1 MGKEIKTADHT
12 WLILRKK
19 PNFQKFFKGY
29 IKLLQK
35 KFKQVEV
42 KGNNYSYSYYSCG
55 QPHDPRNPDWK
66 PFKFLW
72 WYCEKTGYDFYVV
85 KDLIEEQLGRPLECE
100 CQVLNDERE
109 LRRRDLERMFGVDFG
124 TREVD
129 IV

>member
-1 MGKEIKTADHT
+1 MKK
-12 WLILRKK
+12 KK
-19 PNFQKFFKGY
+19 PMRTPDASWLDINKPGEFRRFSKGLFE
-29 IKLLQK
+29 LLQK

-42 KGNNYSYSYYSCG
+42 KGNNYSYYYCG

-72 WYCEKTGYDFYVV
+72 CYCEKTGYDFYVV
-85 KDLIEEQLGRPLECE
+85 KDLIEEHFGRPLECE
-100 CQVLNDERE
+100 CQVLYDEKE
-109 LRRRDLERMFGVDFG
+109 LRRKDLERMFGVDFG